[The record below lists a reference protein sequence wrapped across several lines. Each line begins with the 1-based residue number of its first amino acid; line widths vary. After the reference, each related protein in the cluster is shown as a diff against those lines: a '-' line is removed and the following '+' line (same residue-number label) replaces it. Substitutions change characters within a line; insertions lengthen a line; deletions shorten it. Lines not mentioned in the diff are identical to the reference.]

1 MAVKC
6 NIDQLQQLWLQQL
19 HLEFDDISASHRLG
33 LTPPVFEITD
43 SRQVY
48 GCWRSA
54 TRTLGL
60 SRHLI
65 LNYSWDVTLQVLKH
79 EMAHQLC
86 SKWQEVKGQG
96 MSARAHGE
104 MFQRACEQLGVL
116 PEFRRAGTI
125 LPEHVDEIAAFSK
138 LSEQGRKCLGRIEKL
153 LALGRSANEHEAAL
167 AMEKANELIEKY
179 HLQGLSQGL
188 KPHHSYVV
196 IDRKQKRVAG
206 YQRHICSI
214 LQEFFL
220 VRVVL
225 SQRFDPVE
233 GGSFKTIELF
243 GTPENTAI
251 AEYCYHFLENRLAL
265 LWTQNGKKFN
275 GRTRTEKNSYYLG
288 LLRGFSL
295 KLRAQ
300 KQARAVQEMVPA
312 AGALITAEEQ
322 RLAVFVGLR
331 YPRLRKASSRGAKVY
346 GGTYQAGV
354 EMGKTITLSDGLT
367 KNTTFGGLL
376 PQG

>member
-1 MAVKC
+1 MGINV
-6 NIDQLQQLWLQQL
+6 NINLLQQLWLQQL
-19 HLEFDDISASHRLG
+19 HREFDDICLSHGVSLQ
-33 LTPPVFEITD
+33 PPVFEISD
-43 SRQVY
+43 SKKIY
-48 GCWRSA
+48 GCWLPA
-54 TRTLGL
+54 TRTLRL

-65 LNYSWDVTLQVLKH
+65 VNHSWSVTLQVLKH

-86 SKWQEVKGQG
+86 SEWYRG
-96 MSARAHGE
+96 ARAHAHGE
-104 MFQRACEQLGVL
+104 PFHQACERLGVL

-125 LPEHVDEIAAFSK
+125 LPEHVEEIAAFSK
-138 LSEQGRKCLGRIEKL
+138 LSEQGRKCLARIEKL

-188 KPHHSYVV
+188 KPHHAYVV

-225 SQRFDPVE
+225 SQRFDPAE
-233 GGSFKTIELF
+233 GDSFKTIELF

-265 LWTQNGKKFN
+265 LWTQNGKTFN

-300 KQARAVQEMVPA
+300 KQARAGQEMAPA
-312 AGALITAEEQ
+312 AGALITAEEH
-322 RLAVFVGLR
+322 RLAAFVGLR
-331 YPRLRKASSRGAKVY
+331 YPRLRRSSSRGAKVY

-367 KNTTFGGLL
+367 KNDSTFGGLL

>member
-6 NIDQLQQLWLQQL
+6 HIDQLQQLWLQQL
-19 HLEFDDISASHRLG
+19 HLEFDDICASHRLA

-43 SRQVY
+43 SQQAY
-48 GCWRSA
+48 GCWRPA
-54 TRTLGL
+54 TKTLGL

-65 LNYSWDVTLQVLKH
+65 LNHSWDVTLQVLKH

-86 SKWQEVKGQG
+86 SQWQGQG
-96 MSARAHGE
+96 SIQAHGE
-104 MFQRACEQLGVL
+104 MFHRACELLGVL

-125 LPEHVDEIAAFSK
+125 LPEHVEEIAAFSE
-138 LSEQGRKCLGRIEKL
+138 LSEHGRKCLGRIEKL

-188 KPHHSYVV
+188 KPHHAYVV

-225 SQRFDPVE
+225 SQRFDPAE
-233 GGSFKTIELF
+233 GESFKTIELF

-265 LWTQNGKKFN
+265 LWTQNGKAFN

-295 KLRAQ
+295 KMRAQ
-300 KQARAVQEMVPA
+300 KQARAVQDMVPA

-322 RLAVFVGLR
+322 RLAAFVGLR
-331 YPRLRKASSRGAKVY
+331 YPRLRRSSSRGAKVY

-367 KNTTFGGLL
+367 KNNSTFGGLL

>member
-6 NIDQLQQLWLQQL
+6 NIDQLQQLWVQQL
-19 HLEFDDISASHRLG
+19 HLEFDDICASHRLA

-48 GCWRSA
+48 GCWRPV

-65 LNYSWDVTLQVLKH
+65 LNHSWDVTLQVLKH

-86 SKWQEVKGQG
+86 SQWQELGSV
-96 MSARAHGE
+96 RVHGE
-104 MFQRACEQLGVL
+104 MFQRACERLGVL

-125 LPEHVDEIAAFSK
+125 LPEHVDEMAAFSQ
-138 LSEQGRKCLGRIEKL
+138 LSEHGRKCLARIEKL

-188 KPHHSYVV
+188 KPHHAYVA
-196 IDRKQKRVAG
+196 IDRKQKRVAA

-225 SQRFDPVE
+225 SQRFDPAE
-233 GGSFKTIELF
+233 GDSFKTIELF

-265 LWTQNGKKFN
+265 LWAQNGKKFN

-300 KQARAVQEMVPA
+300 KQARDVQEMVPA
-312 AGALITAEEQ
+312 AGALIIAEEN
-322 RLAVFVGLR
+322 RLAAFVGLR
-331 YPRLRKASSRGAKVY
+331 YPRLRKSSSRGAKVN

-354 EMGKTITLSDGLT
+354 EMGKTITLSGGLT
-367 KNTTFGGLL
+367 KNNSTFGGLL